1 MPTASYCENKSIL
14 TGITSDVSCFGRWK
28 KEVEISGVR
37 KRVAARRVVL
47 GRRRRVEEMNL
58 GRAVMLWRG
67 LDLFASFF
75 FFFFVLIGSDRVL
88 GSRVDWNGGG
98 TLPWSELRIRYVGI
112 LL

>member
-75 FFFFVLIGSDRVL
+75 FFFCAYWVGSGIRIE
-88 GSRVDWNGGG
+88 GGLEWG
-98 TLPWSELRIRYVGI
+98 RYFTLVGVED
-112 LL
+112 